1 MPIDRHD
8 VVIIGGAAMGS
19 ATAFYLSRYDPSL
32 SIAVIEK
39 DPSYSKCSTVM
50 SDGNVR
56 YQFNLREN
64 IQISQFAMEVLET
77 FEHDMA
83 VGGKTF
89 DPASRHQGNLFLT
102 DATGVETAH
111 TGLALQQSL
120 GCDTQWLEAEVIEAR
135 WPAYSGPDHVGGT
148 FGPSDGS
155 VDPHA
160 VLHGY
165 RAKARHQGVA
175 YMAGDV
181 ASLKRVGDKV
191 TGVDLADG
199 STIEAR
205 TVVNCAGAWSPALLT
220 PIGVD
225 IPVIPVR
232 RSVYVVETAIDT
244 EAVPSVFL
252 PTGLYLVPERG
263 GTFVVG
269 WSRPSD
275 PVGIDFG
282 FSRDRFEDELW
293 PELVRWLPAF
303 DALHVRGGWSGLYA
317 VNTLDANA
325 IIGAWPTV
333 DGLYVCTGFSGHGFQ
348 QCHAVGR
355 YLAELIT
362 GRDHTLDLS
371 RLGPK
376 RILTNTPVHENPGRL
391 I

>member
-1 MPIDRHD
+1 MSTHD
-8 VVIIGGAAMGS
+8 IVIVGGAAMGS
-19 ATAFYLSRYDPSL
+19 ATAYYLSRYEPDL
-32 SIAVIEK
+32 SVAVVEK
-39 DPSYSKCSTVM
+39 DPSYAKCSTVM

-56 YQFNLREN
+56 YQFNLEEN
-64 IQISQFAMEVLET
+64 IRMSQYAVQVLAT
-77 FEHDMA
+77 FEQDMA
-83 VGGKTF
+83 VGDKRF
-89 DPASRHQGNLFLT
+89 DPASRHQGNLFLS
-102 DATGVETAH
+102 DALGVEVARA
-111 TGLALQQSL
+111 GLAVQQSL
-120 GCDTQWLEAEVIEAR
+120 GCDTVWLNSDEIDER
-135 WPAYSGPDHVGGT
+135 WPVYAGPDLVGGT

-165 RAKARHQGVA
+165 RTKARSQGVTYLA
-175 YMAGDV
+175 EEVTSLTRTGD
-181 ASLKRVGDKV
+181 RV
-191 TGVDLADG
+191 TGIELADG
-199 STIEAR
+199 STIHAGA
-205 TVVNCAGAWSPALLT
+205 VINCAGSWGAALLS

-232 RSVYVVETAIDT
+232 RSVYVIDTAIDT
-244 EAVPSVFL
+244 EVVPSVFL
-252 PTGLYLVPERG
+252 PSGLYLVPEKG

-303 DALHVRGGWSGLYA
+303 DELRVRGGWSGLYA

-325 IIGAWPTV
+325 IIGPWPTIQ
-333 DGLYVCTGFSGHGFQ
+333 GLYVCAGFSGHGFQ

-355 YLAELIT
+355 YLAELVT
-362 GRDHTLDLS
+362 GRDHALDLS
-371 RLGPK
+371 RLGPE
-376 RILTNTPVHENPGRL
+376 RILTNTPIHENPGRL